1 MKQLAE
7 DRNKGQTIQWGG
19 HKAVVGK
26 VVKFSHKLYRI
37 RVSRNVVKKD
47 SKISSLL
54 EELQK
59 ALDVGKGDLE

>member
-37 RVSRNVVKKD
+37 RVSRNVVKD